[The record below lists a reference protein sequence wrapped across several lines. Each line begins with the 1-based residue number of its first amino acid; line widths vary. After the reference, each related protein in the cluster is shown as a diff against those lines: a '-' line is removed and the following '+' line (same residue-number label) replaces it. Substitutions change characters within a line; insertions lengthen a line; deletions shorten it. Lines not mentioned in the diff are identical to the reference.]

1 MYLALK
7 TNEATAY
14 LGQWKSSYGRT
25 TPLLETVL
33 CSTEQ
38 LILTAAK
45 ISAKLY
51 QMHCGNQAMWCTTY
65 QKFWWAILCIFRW
78 LFFTNFTTRVNKR
91 QIILKAF
98 WTLVPKILYPGYQCF
113 VFFFLFF
120 QPFIA
125 AANLSG
131 SPAGQCNLNPCVKSL
146 TPSVPI
152 WKVTNRKKRNKKRNE
167 KKDITQCSL
176 TKAKHPT

>member
-14 LGQWKSSYGRT
+14 LGQWKSSSGKA

-51 QMHCGNQAMWCTTY
+51 QMHCGNQGMWCTTY

-78 LFFTNFTTRVNKR
+78 LFFTNFTTRVNNR

-113 VFFFLFF
+113 VFSFFFF
-120 QPFIA
+120 SHLLQQRIFQGHPQ
-125 AANLSG
+125 AN
-131 SPAGQCNLNPCVKSL
+131 ATRIRAWSL
-146 TPSVPI
+146 WHPQYQFEKWPT
-152 WKVTNRKKRNKKRNE
+152 E
-167 KKDITQCSL
+167 KKEIRKETKKKTSL
-176 TKAKHPT
+176 NAH